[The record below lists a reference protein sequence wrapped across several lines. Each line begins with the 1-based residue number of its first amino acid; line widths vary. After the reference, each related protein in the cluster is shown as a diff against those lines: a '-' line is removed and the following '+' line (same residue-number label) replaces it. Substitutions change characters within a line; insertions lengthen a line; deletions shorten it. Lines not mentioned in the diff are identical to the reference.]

1 MFMKLK
7 HFVRGILVC
16 ALVLITVS
24 SAFGWWGKVTADV
37 LNVRANP
44 SIRSRIVGKLEEGDY
59 VEGSKR
65 KRDNTG
71 RTWYY
76 VHFQDGITEINGW
89 VAAEYI
95 ERDR

>member
-1 MFMKLK
+1 MKPK
-7 HFVRGILVC
+7 HFARGILVC
-16 ALVLITVS
+16 VMVLITVS

-37 LNVRANP
+37 LNVRAKP

-95 ERDR
+95 ERDK

>member
-1 MFMKLK
+1 MKHK
-7 HFVRGILVC
+7 NFVRVIIVC
-16 ALVLITVS
+16 SLLLISVS
-24 SAFGWWGKVTADV
+24 SASGWWGRVTADI

-44 SIRSRIVGKLEEGDY
+44 SIKARIVGKLQEGDY

-65 KRDNTG
+65 QKDNTG
-71 RTWYY
+71 RTWYH
-76 VHFQDGITEINGW
+76 VHFQDGLTEINGW